1 VRPVNLIPP
10 EERRGERTPLRAGA
24 LSYVVV
30 GGLLLAL
37 AAITGLVFTGNQVTE
52 REGEKASLEG
62 QLVEATARA
71 QALAPY
77 GEFASVEEAR
87 QATVI
92 SLAQSRF
99 DWERVLR
106 ELAIVIPESVWLT
119 DVTGTVAPE
128 VALTDSGTV
137 ATRAEIPGPAL
148 ELIGCARGQVG
159 VAELSAA
166 LRDIDGVTRVGV
178 QSSKLPETAAAAV
191 AAPTGEQS
199 ASGDPGD
206 ECRLR
211 DFVAKFE
218 IVVAFDEVPIPAIAA
233 GAPTTPAEGTT
244 DPDASVAEAQQQE
257 QQAKD
262 SAQEQS
268 NEAKDGANNVGVA
281 G

>member
-10 EERRGERTPLRAGA
+10 EQRRGERTPLRAGA

-37 AAITGLVFTGNQVTE
+37 GAITGLVFTGNQVTE
-52 REGEKASLEG
+52 REGEKASLES

-87 QATVI
+87 QATVT
-92 SLAQSRF
+92 SLARSRF

-106 ELAIVIPESVWLT
+106 ELAIVIPGSVWLT

-128 VALTDSGTV
+128 VAVTGSGVV
-137 ATRAEIPGPAL
+137 ATRADIPGPAL
-148 ELIGCARGQVG
+148 ELIGCTRGQDG
-159 VAELSAA
+159 VAELAAA

-178 QSSKLPETAAAAV
+178 QSSKLPETTTGALAD
-191 AAPTGEQS
+191 PTAEQS
-199 ASGDPGD
+199 ASGE
-206 ECRLR
+206 ECRIR
-211 DFVAKFE
+211 DFIAKFE
-218 IVVAFDEVPIPAIAA
+218 IVVAFDEVPVPPVAS
-233 GAPTTPAEGTT
+233 GSPTAPAES
-244 DPDASVAEAQQQE
+244 DPAVAEAQQQV
-257 QQAKD
+257 QQSED
-262 SAQEQS
+262 SAAAQT
-268 NEAKDGANNVGVA
+268 NKAKDGANNVGVA